1 MKMAARPAA
10 LTSARLV
17 LERIVIVF
25 PERDKFVDVEQQT
38 RKMAD
43 KENEDEA
50 HEDGR
55 QIVLEP
61 ATALVDVLEG
71 REEKKWEE

>member
-25 PERDKFVDVEQQT
+25 PERDKFVDVEQQP

-43 KENEDEA
+43 EEDEDEA

-55 QIVLEP
+55 QIVLET

>member
-1 MKMAARPAA
+1 MAARPAA

-38 RKMAD
+38 RKMVD

-55 QIVLEP
+55 QIVLET